1 MGRAVVADFETTTLA
16 DDCRVWAWGLGDID
30 TETYETDGVD
40 IESFLYYMSSS
51 EFTCYFHNLA
61 YDGSFIVDWL
71 LRKEFH
77 HVTDVNLSHGSSL
90 PLYRAKVNGIAL
102 GFVGLMVT

>member
-1 MGRAVVADFETTTLA
+1 MGRAVVADFETTTSQ
-16 DDCRVWAWGLGDID
+16 DDCRVWAWGLGDIE

-71 LRKEFH
+71 LRKEFQ
-77 HVTDVNLSHGSSL
+77 HVTERKLKPWQFST
-90 PLYRAKVNGIAL
+90 LYLARVSGIVFV
-102 GFVGLMVT
+102 FVGLMVM